1 MSSTDPLTSAQYW
14 DYSFEEIGTFDI
26 PAFVDAIIAARV
38 GACNKV
44 TLIPHSDSVNASL
57 IAAKSTTGL
66 SNKVNG
72 ITGMG
77 PCIQLDLDTLF
88 LPFKDT
94 ASITAVYNFMAE

>member
-1 MSSTDPLTSAQYW
+1 LSSTDPLTSDQYW
-14 DYSFEEIGTFDI
+14 DYSFEEIGTDDI

-57 IAAKSTTGL
+57 IAASRITGL
-66 SNKVNG
+66 NNKVGG
-72 ITGMG
+72 ITGLG
-77 PCIQLDLDTLF
+77 PCVQLDLDTLF

-94 ASITAVYNFMAE
+94 ASIKAVYDFMAE